1 MNLNLKG
8 KPMKHILIAI
18 ILCGLLFSQGCLA
31 VAAGLVGGALVGDAM
46 NRAEERRQIEKIRR
60 ENERLRWE
68 RSQR

>member
-1 MNLNLKG
+1 
-8 KPMKHILIAI
+8 MKHILISI

-31 VAAGLVGGALVGDAM
+31 VAAGLVGGVLVGDAM